1 MIKDGLGYITAT
13 YDRNNSQSGRVMR
26 KVGMKYQ
33 CTLVT
38 FRMYQFNLD
47 ENIEGIYKKYWDT
60 SAVHFVETEL

>member
-1 MIKDGLGYITAT
+1 
-13 YDRNNSQSGRVMR
+13 MR